1 MILKKHYGTILYNRE
16 EKNKISAQLQLFLET
31 GGVEYDSVRKVV
43 LDSWIRSKK
52 LNLDSN
58 STTVH
63 SVSKKEYNKR
73 VEKKKYLLEIAVP
86 YMKKIFDFIQE
97 QGGIAALSDEDGVIL
112 EAFGDYDSF
121 DIPMAPYHGTCW
133 LEKYVG
139 TNGIGTAL
147 HEDKAVQIW
156 ASEYYMKGLQM
167 WTSCSDT
174 IHDLDGN
181 IIGCFTLISSWYRA
195 NYFILGLVAATAG
208 AIERQLI
215 IEKSLKEK
223 TAVVKEQKA
232 IMELI
237 NEGIIVIDNKEIITS
252 INNQACMILG
262 VKSRDII
269 GSPIYDI
276 IISGIDFSKI
286 IEEGINIFDSEVS
299 LKLATKIFNGNI
311 SFAKL
316 INDNN
321 KTDGLVITIKE
332 MKKVHNLVNRVIG
345 SKAYFTFNDIIGN
358 SDTLNKAIKFAR
370 SASKSNSNVLLL
382 GKSGTGKELFAQSI
396 HNAGNRRGSSF
407 VAVNCGALPR
417 NLVETELFG
426 YEGGAYT
433 GSKREGHPGKFE
445 LADGGTIFLDEI
457 GEMPIEAQVNL
468 LRVLENREVVRVGGK
483 YPKKIDVRVIAA
495 TNRDLLQQVQENS
508 FREDLFYRLNV
519 LTVNI
524 PALHERN
531 GDIRM
536 LVDYF
541 TRKISVSLGK
551 TISSLSEE
559 AYTMLEN
566 YNWPG
571 NVRELENVIERAVNI
586 AETNQLEIDNLPNNL
601 KIGIKKDDFIKPA
614 KDSLKS
620 KEYEQLIKILK
631 ETNGNLRQTALKLG
645 IARSTLY
652 LKMKKSKIASE
663 DYRTI

>member
-1 MILKKHYGTILYNRE
+1 MYNRE
-16 EKNKISAQLQLFLET
+16 QRIKISEQLELFIET
-31 GGVEYDSVRKVV
+31 GGVEYDGVRKIV
-43 LDSWIRSKK
+43 LDSWIRSKE
-52 LNLDSN
+52 LGIDPN
-58 STTVH
+58 SKEVH

-73 VEKKKYLLEIAVP
+73 VENKKNLLNIAVP

-121 DIPMAPYHGTCW
+121 NIPMAPYHGTCW
-133 LEKYVG
+133 LEKYAG

-147 HEDKAVQIW
+147 YEDKPVQIW
-156 ASEYYMKGLQM
+156 ASEYYLKGLSM
-167 WTSCSDT
+167 WTSCSEN
-174 IHDLDGN
+174 IHDMNGN

-215 IEKSLKEK
+215 IEKSLREK
-223 TAVVKEQKA
+223 TLVVKEQKA

-262 VKSRDII
+262 VKSREIV
-269 GSPIYDI
+269 GTPIFDI
-276 IISGIDFSKI
+276 IISGINFSKI
-286 IEEGINIFDSEVS
+286 IQEGINIFDREVS
-299 LKLATKIFNGNI
+299 LRLSAKIFNGNI
-311 SFAKL
+311 SFALLKNEEDE
-316 INDNN
+316 I
-321 KTDGLVITIKE
+321 DGLVITIKE
-332 MKKVHNLVNRVIG
+332 IKKVHNLVNRVFG
-345 SKAYFTFNDIIGN
+345 SKAYFKFNDIIGN
-358 SDTLNKAIKFAR
+358 SDSLSDAIKFAR

-396 HNAGNRRGSSF
+396 HNAGVRRDSSF

-468 LRVLENREVVRVGGK
+468 LRVLESREVVRVGGK
-483 YPKKIDVRVIAA
+483 HPKKIDVRVIAA
-495 TNRDLLQQVQENS
+495 TNRDLFQQVKEKS

-524 PALHERN
+524 PSLHERI
-531 GDIRM
+531 GDIRL

-541 TRKISVSLGK
+541 TRKISISLGK
-551 TISSLSEE
+551 TISSISDE
-559 AYTMLEN
+559 AYFLLEA

-571 NVRELENVIERAVNI
+571 NVRELENIIERAVNI
-586 AETNQLEIDNLPNNL
+586 AESNQLEVENLPDNLINSNDND
-601 KIGIKKDDFIKPA
+601 IKETFVKPA

-652 LKMKKSKIASE
+652 LKMKKSKISPE
-663 DYRTI
+663 DYRGV